1 MTAFNYLI
9 IASACLTVFYLS
21 YLLAFRQS
29 TQFKQ
34 MRYFLIFSM
43 MIACV
48 LPFNRFQ
55 VGTDYLAK
63 VETAKFTESITT
75 PDFAQNI
82 EVQQV
87 ENKLQ
92 PANPSQLTTIQPYTS
107 NEDSSIHWGALLVY
121 LYFTVAILFLIRI
134 IAQIIIATKLYATS
148 AKVKVGNYKIIE
160 LQKQNTHFTLF
171 RWIFINKEIC
181 TTDAYNQVLKH
192 EKIHAQQYHSF
203 DVLLIELLSA
213 VMWFNP
219 FVWMLRKS
227 LKLVHEFLADEGVLS
242 TGVNKFQYQQLL
254 INQVAESSLVGFSS
268 SFNSSTIKKRMKIMN
283 VTQKKSRYS
292 IWLLLP
298 TIAILFVSTSVI
310 NAINASTDTIPS
322 STKPFVVVV
331 DAGHGGNEDP
341 GLTTNGIVEKDINLA
356 ISKLIASQQ
365 NANIKIILTRNGDKK
380 VNFEDR
386 RNIAKNANAD
396 LFVSLHVFL
405 DKKGTNKRITNER
418 RCLIGPKDPD
428 EGLIFDKKL
437 REIDQRKEIG
447 LMLTP
452 NFYLIKN
459 ATCPTVFINLGCVTF
474 NHDLSYLKSAEGQQL
489 ISQKLF
495 EGIVE
500 ISKLQKSSAVVTDS
514 TLNDN
519 TNIDI
524 VLLCKYKNK
533 KTGKTENVSI
543 SPQNGCTFEEGMK
556 RALSNKAYE
565 YIAIYTDVKSDNQIV
580 MNSPDYIPANAD
592 SEQLTKLLNS
602 KFKTATGLASD
613 TVVWAKLYTP
623 KDKKMPVVLK
633 IGYNQ
638 KRIPKKLA
646 SPVVTKIFRTVDEY
660 KKSTNL
666 Y

>member
-21 YLLAFRQS
+21 YLLAFRQN

-242 TGVNKFQYQQLL
+242 TGVNKFQYQELL
-254 INQVAESSLVGFSS
+254 INQVAEASLVGFSS

-283 VTQKKSRYS
+283 ATQEKKSKHYL
-292 IWLLLP
+292 WLLIPIGTVLFLS
-298 TIAILFVSTSVI
+298 ISLLNAQNSAIKTS
-310 NAINASTDTIPS
+310 NAEN
-322 STKPFVVVV
+322 
-331 DAGHGGNEDP
+331 
-341 GLTTNGIVEKDINLA
+341 
-356 ISKLIASQQ
+356 
-365 NANIKIILTRNGDKK
+365 
-380 VNFEDR
+380 
-386 RNIAKNANAD
+386 
-396 LFVSLHVFL
+396 
-405 DKKGTNKRITNER
+405 
-418 RCLIGPKDPD
+418 
-428 EGLIFDKKL
+428 
-437 REIDQRKEIG
+437 
-447 LMLTP
+447 
-452 NFYLIKN
+452 
-459 ATCPTVFINLGCVTF
+459 
-474 NHDLSYLKSAEGQQL
+474 
-489 ISQKLF
+489 
-495 EGIVE
+495 
-500 ISKLQKSSAVVTDS
+500 KSSAVVTDS
-514 TLNDN
+514 ALNDN

-524 VLLCKYKNK
+524 VLIGNYKKNK
-533 KTGKTENVSI
+533 GSVAF
-543 SPQNGCTFEEGMK
+543 SPRNGSTFNEGMK
-556 RALSNKAYE
+556 SALKNKSYTL
-565 YIAIYTDVKSDNQIV
+565 YIAIYADVKSDNQIV